1 MSKTLAL
8 VYGAVCYLLFF
19 VTFLYAI
26 GFVGNAMVPKS
37 VDSGPIQPFGNSL
50 LINAVLFGLFALQHS
65 GMARQ
70 GFKASWT
77 RIVPKEIERSSY
89 VLLASLLLLLLYW
102 QWRPMPGV
110 IWNIKHPAGQ
120 VLLRSLFWLGWVIV
134 LLSTFM
140 ISHSDMF
147 GLRQVW
153 LNWKQRE
160 YTPVGFKTPWLYRV
174 VRHPLYLGFLL
185 AFWSTPTMTAGHLLF
200 AIATTGYILIAI
212 QLEERDLLRSQGEA
226 YAHYRQQVSMILPVP
241 LRRAGGVGKRKPA
254 VGTGQ
259 KGGAEIDFPWPE
271 DSGALCDKSIR
282 GLH

>member
-1 MSKTLAL
+1 MGTLLFFLPIGVAGKGLAMSKTLAL

-26 GFVGNAMVPKS
+26 GFVGNAIVPKS
-37 VDSGPIQPFGNSL
+37 VDSGPIQPFGTSL
-50 LINAVLFGLFALQHS
+50 LINAVLLGLFAVQHS

-110 IWNIKHPAGQ
+110 IWNVKHPAGQ
-120 VLLRSLFWLGWVIV
+120 VLLHSLFWLGWVIV

-140 ISHSDMF
+140 ISHPDMF

-185 AFWSTPTMTAGHLLF
+185 AFWSTPAMTAGHLLF

-212 QLEERDLLRSQGEA
+212 QLEERDLLRFQGEA

-241 LRRAGGVGKRKPA
+241 LRRAGGVGKGKPA
-254 VGTGQ
+254 AGTGQ
-259 KGGAEIDFPWPE
+259 KRVP
-271 DSGALCDKSIR
+271 K
-282 GLH
+282 